1 MSSCQCII
9 LICKAPR
16 ILILLQEAKEE
27 WWELYCGRKK
37 KKKPP
42 FWKKIFPAIRLYHKC
57 LHTNLEVSALLGLSQ
72 IDDVLLI
79 E

>member
-9 LICKAPR
+9 LICKAPH

-37 KKKPP
+37 KKNTS
-42 FWKKIFPAIRLYHKC
+42 I
-57 LHTNLEVSALLGLSQ
+57 LEEDIPSNKALSQ
-72 IDDVLLI
+72 MPTHKSGSLCFIGIVTD
-79 E
+79 

>member
-37 KKKPP
+37 KIPP